1 VGIQSAQLLKY
12 GAYIGG
18 ALLLILLWRWVARH
32 QRTRRLDSIRQQWG
46 RPLER
51 KRKAQVTEAYFHLQ
65 KTKAPGSDADFYL
78 DERTWQDLD
87 MPTLHEH
94 LDRTYT
100 TPGEQVLYTLLRTP
114 VLRQEPLSEREALI
128 RWFLGR
134 ARQRETTLMELAEL
148 GRAGGEGLVELLWK
162 ELPPKPVT
170 ALVPYALFLVAVGA
184 PFLAYL
190 KDWKMLPVLALVF
203 AMNAICHVLFQ
214 RRMLGFMEPIGY
226 LGRMLAYTSQLVK
239 NGSRGL
245 PPEYVSV
252 LSQSLTGARRI
263 LKRTAV
269 VARMPG
275 DDILFNYMNM
285 YFLIQVRAFFSV
297 LQLVEKYREQLQT
310 IYQTV
315 GFIDAMQSVASYRAG
330 SEPGTICTPHL
341 LAGECSLHVEQAT
354 HPLLA
359 NAVPN
364 SLHLEKAEAGKGG
377 IIITGSNMSGKSTFL
392 RTMGV
397 NALWAQTIN
406 TCTADSYRGGFFRL
420 FTAIGRSDNLIAGK
434 SYYLVEAEM
443 IRRIV
448 LTASEEPPALC
459 IIDEMFRG
467 TNSPERIAA
476 SVEVLRYLAG
486 RRCCVLAATH
496 DLEVPR
502 MLQGH
507 YQCYHFSE
515 HLSDSGLTFDY
526 QLKPG
531 ITEQRNAINLLGYL
545 GYPQEI
551 VGEAAQVARHLAD
564 HERQ

>member
-1 VGIQSAQLLKY
+1 VWWWI
-12 GAYIGG
+12 
-18 ALLLILLWRWVARH
+18 ARY
-32 QRTRRLDSIRQQWG
+32 QRARRLESVRQQWG
-46 RPLER
+46 KPLER
-51 KRKAQVTEAYFHLQ
+51 KRKAPVTEAYFDLQ
-65 KTKAPGSDADFYL
+65 KTQVPGSDADFRL

-87 MPTLHEH
+87 MPVLYEH

-100 TPGEQVLYTLLRTP
+100 TPGEQVLYALLRTP
-114 VLRQEPLSEREALI
+114 VLRQEPLSEREVLI
-128 RWFLGR
+128 RWFSDNT
-134 ARQRETTLMELAEL
+134 RQRETTLMELVGL

-162 ELPPKPVT
+162 ELPSRPAT
-170 ALVPYALFLVAVGA
+170 AFVPYALSLVAAGA
-184 PFLAYL
+184 PLLAYL
-190 KDWKMLPVLALVF
+190 KGWKLLPVLALVF
-203 AMNAICHVLFQ
+203 AVNAICHVLFQ

-226 LGRMLAYTSQLVK
+226 LGRMLAYASQLVK
-239 NGSRGL
+239 SGSRGL
-245 PPEYVSV
+245 PPEYTSV
-252 LSQSLTGARRI
+252 LSRSLTGARRI
-263 LKRTAV
+263 RKRTAV

-275 DDILFNYMNM
+275 DDVLFNYMNM

-297 LQLVEKYREQLQT
+297 LRLVEKHRAQLQT

-341 LAGECSLHVEQAT
+341 LAGECSVHVEQAT

-364 SLHLEKAEAGKGG
+364 SLHLDKAEAGKSG

-392 RTMGV
+392 RTIGV

-406 TCTADSYRGGFFRL
+406 TCTAVSYRGSFFRL

-476 SVEVLRYLAG
+476 SVEVLRYLAD

-502 MLQGH
+502 MLQRR

-545 GYPQEI
+545 GYPPEI
-551 VGEAAQVARHLAD
+551 VSEAAQVARQLAN
-564 HERQ
+564 HEGQ